1 MKKILC
7 ILLALAVI
15 LGLSVCA
22 LADNSRYVIDEAGL
36 LSEQEALDLEG
47 LFSDISDKYNIDVVV
62 LTVDSLDGYSA
73 ESYANNYYDSNGY
86 ADNGVLL
93 LVCMDERVWWV
104 STCGS
109 CIGLVDDD
117 TIGDGI
123 VSHLSAGAYHTAFY
137 RYGQLCADAMS
148 GENYGYEDYDDEYS
162 PNASAT
168 TKKRGVAKQLG
179 ISLLIGAVIGII
191 VVGIMASRMKS
202 VRKQRSA
209 ANYICNGS
217 LHMRQSQDVFL
228 YQNTT
233 RTAKPK
239 NNSSGGGGGGRS
251 HGGGGGRF

>member
-15 LGLSVCA
+15 LGLSICA
-22 LADNSRYVIDEAGL
+22 LADNSRYVIDEADL
-36 LSEQEALDLEG
+36 LSEQEVLDLEG
-47 LFSDISDKYNIDVVV
+47 LFSDISNRCGIDVVV

-93 LVCMDERVWWV
+93 LLCMNERIWWV

-109 CIGLVDDD
+109 CISLVDADK
-117 TIGDGI
+117 IGDEI
-123 VSHLSAGAYHTAFY
+123 VSDLSSGDYFDAFY
-137 RYGQLCADAMS
+137 RYGVLCADAVI
-148 GENYGYEDYDDEYS
+148 YGAPDYDDGGNYS
-162 PNASAT
+162 DISNT
-168 TKKRGVAKQLG
+168 RGLRVPKAIL

-202 VRKQRSA
+202 VRKQNHA

-217 LHMRQSQDVFL
+217 LQLRQSRDIFL